1 MCNVGCSILDVQCW
15 MFNVGCSRSASHAL
29 PRRRFFMQPRLAS
42 FAALVHLGAGCAEY
56 HVGVGSLYRND
67 IRTVGVQMFDSF
79 SYRRNLG
86 ERLTEAVVKEIEHRT
101 PYKVVDADR
110 ADMLLT
116 GVIIIDNKDVVI
128 RSHLGDPRVG
138 KITMGVHVTWAG
150 RQTTLPMP
158 AAVTDVSDAGQVVP
172 E

>member
-1 MCNVGCSILDVQCW
+1 MVI
-15 MFNVGCSRSASHAL
+15 
-29 PRRRFFMQPRLAS
+29 
-42 FAALVHLGAGCAEY
+42 AALAVE
-56 HVGVGSLYRND
+56 
-67 IRTVGVQMFDSF
+67 MFGLF
-79 SYRRNLG
+79 CHRRNLG

-158 AAVTDVSDAGQVVP
+158 SAITDVSDAGQFVP
-172 E
+172 